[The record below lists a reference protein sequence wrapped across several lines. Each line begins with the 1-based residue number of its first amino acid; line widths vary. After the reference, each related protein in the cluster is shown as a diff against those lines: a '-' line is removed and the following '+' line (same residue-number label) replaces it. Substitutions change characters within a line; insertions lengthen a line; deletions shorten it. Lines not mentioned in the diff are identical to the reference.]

1 MNMLK
6 TKKTQSQSEK
16 ILVPKSQQERV
27 IAVCSDGKYRTL
39 DDIQHEIKK
48 CFNQFDTTPAIS
60 ARLRETGRLFK
71 YGFEKEKCRILN
83 KNTGNYCY
91 YYTLRKV
98 TNAISI
104 Q

>member
-1 MNMLK
+1 MNAI
-6 TKKTQSQSEK
+6 EK
-16 ILVPKSQQERV
+16 PSIPKSQQERV
-27 IAVCSDGKYRTL
+27 IAVCCDGQFRTL
-39 DDIQHEIKK
+39 EGIQLEIKRRFK
-48 CFNQFDTTPAIS
+48 KYDTTPAIS
-60 ARLRETGRLFK
+60 ARLRENATLFK
-71 YGFEKEKCRILN
+71 YGFEKEKRRILN

>member
-48 CFNQFDTTPAIS
+48 RFNQFDTTPAIS

-71 YGFEKEKCRILN
+71 YGYVKDKYHKINEKTKRLVI
-83 KNTGNYCY
+83 T
-91 YYTLRKV
+91 TR
-98 TNAISI
+98 
-104 Q
+104 